1 MKLICCAVAEGD
13 HINICVHSVGQSW
26 EDKVKFVRAKLQG
39 KNAHCVVVSALD
51 EVACEYR

>member
-1 MKLICCAVAEGD
+1 MKLIFCAVAEGG

-26 EDKVKFVRAKLQG
+26 EDKVKAVRAKLQG

>member
-1 MKLICCAVAEGD
+1 MKLIFCAVVEGG
-13 HINICVHSVGQSW
+13 HINICMHSVGQSW
-26 EDKVKFVRAKLQG
+26 EDKVKAVRAKLQG